1 MPTDA
6 DTIVFQRESS
16 DSRAEGNPSEG
27 APQQGVPAEGSPS
40 EELAALREEVQAWR
54 SAVEAQDRALGEM
67 SALLS
72 RLCDVVAAAGT
83 PAGRAAPNEIPP
95 ERKYT
100 YAEAGVRI
108 TTGRDPKDVPREEWK
123 KCLSV
128 RTVQRLTAREDG
140 PLRRFRVGRSAFITE
155 AAIRRYERG
164 VREGWVEGFEVKHPR
179 EYRK

>member
-6 DTIVFQRESS
+6 DAILFQRESS
-16 DSRAEGNPSEG
+16 AEISADPPDEGNPAAG
-27 APQQGVPAEGSPS
+27 
-40 EELAALREEVQAWR
+40 ELQKLREEVQAWR
-54 SAVEAQDRALGEM
+54 EAVELRSEAQDAALGEM
-67 SALLS
+67 SVLLS
-72 RLCDVVAAAGT
+72 RLCDAVA
-83 PAGRAAPNEIPP
+83 AGRAAPNKIPP

-108 TTGRDPKDVPREEWK
+108 TTGRDPKDVPREEWAA
-123 KCLSV
+123 CLSE
-128 RTVQRLTAREDG
+128 RTVRRLTAREDG
-140 PLRRFRVGRSAFITE
+140 PLRRFRVGRSAYVTE